1 MKGGESKDRAWAT
14 TGTVIPTTGAPGTHR
29 HHRGSANGQT
39 WKKQHFSSDDIFS
52 TVLGKIDKLNEHYI
66 AFTQYLSM
74 SWWFPQIF
82 MMLSQ
87 HKNQDCIKK
96 QISTLGFNQICFWH
110 FLACLARASNGRQGG
125 AEKPSTG
132 NAGAALLL
140 QYPWCSASRAAEWVC
155 TWIFEYLNIWVL
167 EYLSTWIFVY
177 LNIWELEYMSIKYCT
192 WVCSRQY
199 PWCLTINWV
208 APPNIQVFDPEC

>member
-177 LNIWELEYMSIKYCT
+177 WNIWELEYMSIKYCT

-199 PWCLTINWV
+199 PCGLTINWV
-208 APPNIQVFDPEC
+208 AAPNIQVFDPEC